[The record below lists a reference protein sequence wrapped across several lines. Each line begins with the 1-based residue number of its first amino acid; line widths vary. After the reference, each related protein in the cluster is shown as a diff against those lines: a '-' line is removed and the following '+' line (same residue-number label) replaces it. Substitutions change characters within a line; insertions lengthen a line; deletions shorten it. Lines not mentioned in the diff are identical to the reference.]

1 MRFAVAMGVPP
12 RGTPKYKK
20 WLTQQKRRK
29 REVRLEAAKAKAR
42 KLLKNE
48 IKQLRS
54 EVEAVT
60 RRSNKHFRQS
70 GYFEA
75 AVEAAGREKRSLL
88 KKLAAAKGVYDMALD
103 LMNKARKEQQ
113 RANDRLQWW
122 EGWWASLSPGVQR
135 RVLAVSRPPK
145 FNKKTGPDPDA
156 VEFWPWVL

>member
-1 MRFAVAMGVPP
+1 M
-12 RGTPKYKK
+12 
-20 WLTQQKRRK
+20 
-29 REVRLEAAKAKAR
+29 
-42 KLLKNE
+42 
-48 IKQLRS
+48 
-54 EVEAVT
+54 
-60 RRSNKHFRQS
+60 
-70 GYFEA
+70 
-75 AVEAAGREKRSLL
+75 RSLL

-156 VEFWPWVL
+156 VEFWPWV

>member
-1 MRFAVAMGVPP
+1 MGVPP

-103 LMNKARKEQQ
+103 LMNKARKE
-113 RANDRLQWW
+113 
-122 EGWWASLSPGVQR
+122 
-135 RVLAVSRPPK
+135 
-145 FNKKTGPDPDA
+145 
-156 VEFWPWVL
+156 